1 MKRTLHIL
9 PSLLFVVAVLVAAT
23 ACSKSEDDSA
33 ERWRTANDAAFA
45 AVKRDASYTEL
56 KSPGNE
62 GSIYYKE
69 LKKGTGTKPILFTST
84 VSIYARGWFVA
95 DYPDNKY
102 IRQGT
107 FFQSWLE
114 ADGVPFTTLVSNV
127 GLIPSGFSAYTLTKG
142 VPFTTL
148 VSSVGLPPN
157 GFSAYTLTKGVRVA
171 LQYMHEGDKWE
182 VWVPYTLGLG
192 EDEGSVFRS
201 VMPSATATRIPA
213 YSTLV
218 FEIEVVGVHS

>member
-9 PSLLFVVAVLVAAT
+9 AFLCLAAVLIGVAT
-23 ACSKSEDDSA
+23 ACSKTEDDSA

-45 AVKRDASYTEL
+45 AVKRDAAYTEL

-84 VSIYARGWFVA
+84 VSLYARGWFVA

-114 ADGVPFTTLVSNV
+114 ADGVPFTTLVSSV
-127 GLIPSGFSAYTLTKG
+127 G
-142 VPFTTL
+142 VP
-148 VSSVGLPPN
+148 PK

-192 EDEGSVFRS
+192 EDDGSLFRS
-201 VMPSATATRIPA
+201 VMPSSSATRIPA
-213 YSTLV
+213 YATLV

>member
-45 AVKRDASYTEL
+45 AIKSNASYTEI
-56 KSPGNE
+56 KSPGHE

-69 LKKGTGTKPILFTST
+69 LKKGTGTKPILFTSA
-84 VSIYARGWFVA
+84 VSIYARGRFVA

-107 FFQSWLE
+107 VFQSWME
-114 ADGVPFTTLVSNV
+114 ADGVPFTTLVS
-127 GLIPSGFSAYTLTKG
+127 
-142 VPFTTL
+142 
-148 VSSVGLPPN
+148 SVGKVPN

-171 LQYMHEGDKWE
+171 LQYMHEGDRWE

-192 EDEGSVFRS
+192 ENDGSLFVN
-201 VMPSATATRIPA
+201 VMPSSSATKIPA

>member
-23 ACSKSEDDSA
+23 ACSKSEDNSA

-45 AVKRDASYTEL
+45 AIKSNASYTEI

-84 VSIYARGWFVA
+84 VSLYARGRFVA

-102 IRQGT
+102 IRQGAV
-107 FFQSWLE
+107 FQSWLE
-114 ADGVPFTTLVSNV
+114 ADGVPFTTLVSSV
-127 GLIPSGFSAYTLTKG
+127 G
-142 VPFTTL
+142 VP
-148 VSSVGLPPN
+148 PK

-171 LQYMHEGDKWE
+171 LQYMHEGDRWE

-192 EDEGSVFRS
+192 ENDGSLFIN
-201 VMPSATATRIPA
+201 VMPSSSATKIPA

>member
-45 AVKRDASYTEL
+45 AIKSNASYTEI
-56 KSPGNE
+56 KSPGHE

-69 LKKGTGTKPILFTST
+69 LKKGAGTKPILFTST
-84 VSIYARGWFVA
+84 VSLYARGRFVA

-107 FFQSWLE
+107 VFQSWLE
-114 ADGVPFTTLVSNV
+114 ADGVPFTTLVSSV
-127 GLIPSGFSAYTLTKG
+127 G
-142 VPFTTL
+142 VPPK
-148 VSSVGLPPN
+148 V
-157 GFSAYTLTKGVRVA
+157 FSAYTLTKGVRVA
-171 LQYMHEGDKWE
+171 LQYMHEGDRWE

-192 EDEGSVFRS
+192 ENDGSLFVN
-201 VMPSATATRIPA
+201 VMPSSSATKIPA

>member
-9 PSLLFVVAVLVAAT
+9 PSLLFVVAVLVAAA

-45 AVKRDASYTEL
+45 AVKRDAAYTEL
-56 KSPGNE
+56 KSPGHE

-69 LKKGTGTKPILFTST
+69 LKKGAGTKPILFTST
-84 VSIYARGWFVA
+84 VSLYARGRFVA

-107 FFQSWLE
+107 VFQSWLE
-114 ADGVPFTTLVSNV
+114 ADGVPFTTLVSGV
-127 GLIPSGFSAYTLTKG
+127 GVIPK
-142 VPFTTL
+142 
-148 VSSVGLPPN
+148 

-192 EDEGSVFRS
+192 ENEGSVFRS

-213 YSTLV
+213 YATLV

>member
-45 AVKRDASYTEL
+45 AIKRDAAYTEI
-56 KSPGNE
+56 KSPGHE

-69 LKKGTGTKPILFTST
+69 LKKGTGTKPILFTSA
-84 VSIYARGWFVA
+84 VSLYARGRFVA

-107 FFQSWLE
+107 VFQSWQE
-114 ADGVPFTTLVSNV
+114 ADGVPFTTLVS
-127 GLIPSGFSAYTLTKG
+127 
-142 VPFTTL
+142 
-148 VSSVGLPPN
+148 SVGVLPK

-171 LQYMHEGDKWE
+171 LQYMHEGDRWE

-201 VMPSATATRIPA
+201 VMPSATATKIPA

>member
-45 AVKRDASYTEL
+45 AVKRDAAYTEL

-69 LKKGTGTKPILFTST
+69 LKKGTGTKPILFTSA
-84 VSIYARGWFVA
+84 VSLYARGWFVA

-102 IRQGT
+102 IRQGVV
-107 FFQSWLE
+107 FQSWQE
-114 ADGVPFTTLVSNV
+114 ADGVPFTTLVS
-127 GLIPSGFSAYTLTKG
+127 
-142 VPFTTL
+142 
-148 VSSVGLPPN
+148 SVGKVPE

-171 LQYMHEGDKWE
+171 LQYMHEGDRWE

-192 EDEGSVFRS
+192 ENDGSLFRG
-201 VMPSATATRIPA
+201 VMPSSSATKIPA

>member
-1 MKRTLHIL
+1 MKRTLHL
-9 PSLLFVVAVLVAAT
+9 LASLWFVAALIGVAT
-23 ACSKSEDDSA
+23 ACSKTEDDSA

-45 AVKRDASYTEL
+45 AVKRDAAYTEL

-69 LKKGTGTKPILFTST
+69 LKKGAGTKPILFTST
-84 VSIYARGWFVA
+84 VSLYARGRFVA

-107 FFQSWLE
+107 VFQSWLE
-114 ADGVPFTTLVSNV
+114 ADGVPFTTLVS
-127 GLIPSGFSAYTLTKG
+127 
-142 VPFTTL
+142 
-148 VSSVGLPPN
+148 SVGKVPN

-171 LQYMHEGDKWE
+171 LQYMHEGDRWE

-192 EDEGSVFRS
+192 EDDGSLFVN
-201 VMPSATATRIPA
+201 VMPSSSATKIPA

>member
-45 AVKRDASYTEL
+45 AVKRDAAYTEL

-69 LKKGTGTKPILFTST
+69 LKKGTGTKPILFTSV
-84 VSIYARGWFVA
+84 VSLYARGWFVA
-95 DYPDNKY
+95 DYPGNTY

-107 FFQSWLE
+107 VFQSWLE
-114 ADGVPFTTLVSNV
+114 ADGVPFTTVVSNV
-127 GLIPSGFSAYTLTKG
+127 GVIPSGFSAH
-142 VPFTTL
+142 
-148 VSSVGLPPN
+148 
-157 GFSAYTLTKGVRVA
+157 TLTKGVRVA

-192 EDEGSVFRS
+192 ENEGSVFRS

-213 YSTLV
+213 YATLV

>member
-45 AVKRDASYTEL
+45 AIKSNASYTEI
-56 KSPGNE
+56 KSPGHE

-84 VSIYARGWFVA
+84 VSLYTRGWFVA

-102 IRQGT
+102 IRRGAV
-107 FFQSWLE
+107 FQSWLE
-114 ADGVPFTTLVSNV
+114 ADGVPFTTLVSSV
-127 GLIPSGFSAYTLTKG
+127 G
-142 VPFTTL
+142 VP
-148 VSSVGLPPN
+148 PK

-171 LQYMHEGDKWE
+171 LQYMHEGDRWE

-192 EDEGSVFRS
+192 ENDGSLFVN
-201 VMPSATATRIPA
+201 VMPSSSATKIPA

>member
-45 AVKRDASYTEL
+45 AIKRDAAYTEI
-56 KSPGNE
+56 KSPGHE

-69 LKKGTGTKPILFTST
+69 LKKGAGTKPILFTST
-84 VSIYARGWFVA
+84 VSLYARGRFVA

-102 IRQGT
+102 IRRGEV
-107 FFQSWLE
+107 FQSWLE
-114 ADGVPFTTLVSNV
+114 ADGVPFTTLVSSV
-127 GLIPSGFSAYTLTKG
+127 G
-142 VPFTTL
+142 VP
-148 VSSVGLPPN
+148 PK

-201 VMPSATATRIPA
+201 VMPSSSATRIPA

>member
-45 AVKRDASYTEL
+45 AIKSNASYTEI
-56 KSPGNE
+56 KSPGHE

-102 IRQGT
+102 IRQGAV
-107 FFQSWLE
+107 FQSWQE
-114 ADGVPFTTLVSNV
+114 ADGVPFTTLVSSV
-127 GLIPSGFSAYTLTKG
+127 G
-142 VPFTTL
+142 VP
-148 VSSVGLPPN
+148 PK

-171 LQYMHEGDKWE
+171 LQYMHEGDRWE

-192 EDEGSVFRS
+192 ENDGSLFVN
-201 VMPSATATRIPA
+201 VMPSSSATKIPA

>member
-9 PSLLFVVAVLVAAT
+9 PSLLFVVAVLVAVT

-45 AVKRDASYTEL
+45 AIKSNASYTEI
-56 KSPGNE
+56 KSPGHE

-69 LKKGTGTKPILFTST
+69 LKKGAGTKPILFTST
-84 VSIYARGWFVA
+84 VSLYARGWFVA

-102 IRQGT
+102 IRQGAV
-107 FFQSWLE
+107 FQSWLE
-114 ADGVPFTTLVSNV
+114 ADGVPFTTLVSSV
-127 GLIPSGFSAYTLTKG
+127 G
-142 VPFTTL
+142 VP
-148 VSSVGLPPN
+148 PK

-171 LQYMHEGDKWE
+171 LQYMHEGDRWE

-192 EDEGSVFRS
+192 ENDGSLFVN
-201 VMPSATATRIPA
+201 VMPSSSATKIPA

>member
-45 AVKRDASYTEL
+45 AIKRDAAYTEI
-56 KSPGNE
+56 KSPGHE

-69 LKKGTGTKPILFTST
+69 LKKGAGTKPILFTST
-84 VSIYARGWFVA
+84 VSLYARGRFVA

-107 FFQSWLE
+107 VFQSWLE
-114 ADGVPFTTLVSNV
+114 ADGVPFTTLVSGV
-127 GLIPSGFSAYTLTKG
+127 GVIPK
-142 VPFTTL
+142 
-148 VSSVGLPPN
+148 

-192 EDEGSVFRS
+192 ENEGSVFRS

-213 YSTLV
+213 YATLV

>member
-1 MKRTLHIL
+1 MKRTLHL
-9 PSLLFVVAVLVAAT
+9 LASLCLAAVLIGVAT
-23 ACSKSEDDSA
+23 ACSKTEDDSA

-45 AVKRDASYTEL
+45 AIKRDASYTEI
-56 KSPGNE
+56 KSPGHE

-69 LKKGTGTKPILFTST
+69 LKKGAGTKPILFTSA
-84 VSIYARGWFVA
+84 VSLYARGRFVA

-107 FFQSWLE
+107 VFQSWLE
-114 ADGVPFTTLVSNV
+114 ADGVPFTTLVS
-127 GLIPSGFSAYTLTKG
+127 
-142 VPFTTL
+142 
-148 VSSVGLPPN
+148 SVGKVPN
-157 GFSAYTLTKGVRVA
+157 GFSAHTLTKGVRVA
-171 LQYMHEGDKWE
+171 LQYMHEGDRWE

-192 EDEGSVFRS
+192 ENDGSLFVN
-201 VMPSATATRIPA
+201 VMPSSSATKIPA

>member
-45 AVKRDASYTEL
+45 AIKSNASYTEI
-56 KSPGNE
+56 KSPGHE

-84 VSIYARGWFVA
+84 VSLYARGRFVA

-102 IRQGT
+102 IRRGAV
-107 FFQSWLE
+107 FQSWLE

-127 GLIPSGFSAYTLTKG
+127 GEIPKDYRAHTLTR
-142 VPFTTL
+142 
-148 VSSVGLPPN
+148 
-157 GFSAYTLTKGVRVA
+157 GVRVA
-171 LQYMHEGDKWE
+171 LQYMHEGDRWE

>member
-45 AVKRDASYTEL
+45 AIKRDAAYTEI
-56 KSPGNE
+56 KSPGHE

-84 VSIYARGWFVA
+84 VSIYARGRFVA

-102 IRQGT
+102 IRHGAV
-107 FFQSWLE
+107 FQSWQE
-114 ADGVPFTTLVSNV
+114 ADGVPFTTLVS
-127 GLIPSGFSAYTLTKG
+127 
-142 VPFTTL
+142 
-148 VSSVGLPPN
+148 SVGKVPEDYR
-157 GFSAYTLTKGVRVA
+157 AHILTNGVRVA
-171 LQYMHEGDKWE
+171 LQYMHEGDRWE

-192 EDEGSVFRS
+192 ENDGSLFVN
-201 VMPSATATRIPA
+201 VMPSSSATKIPA

>member
-45 AVKRDASYTEL
+45 AVKRDAAYTEL

-62 GSIYYKE
+62 GSVYYKE

-84 VSIYARGWFVA
+84 VSLYARGRFVA

-102 IRQGT
+102 IRQGAV
-107 FFQSWLE
+107 FQSWLE
-114 ADGVPFTTLVSNV
+114 ADGVPFTTLV
-127 GLIPSGFSAYTLTKG
+127 
-142 VPFTTL
+142 
-148 VSSVGLPPN
+148 
-157 GFSAYTLTKGVRVA
+157 
-171 LQYMHEGDKWE
+171 
-182 VWVPYTLGLG
+182 
-192 EDEGSVFRS
+192 
-201 VMPSATATRIPA
+201 
-213 YSTLV
+213 
-218 FEIEVVGVHS
+218 

>member
-45 AVKRDASYTEL
+45 AVKRDAAYTEI
-56 KSPGNE
+56 KSPGHE

-69 LKKGTGTKPILFTST
+69 LKKGTGTKPILFTSA
-84 VSIYARGWFVA
+84 VSLYARGRFVA

-107 FFQSWLE
+107 VFQSWQE
-114 ADGVPFTTLVSNV
+114 ADGVPFTTLVS
-127 GLIPSGFSAYTLTKG
+127 
-142 VPFTTL
+142 
-148 VSSVGLPPN
+148 SVGEVPK

-171 LQYMHEGDKWE
+171 LQYMHEGDRWE

-192 EDEGSVFRS
+192 ENDGSLFIN
-201 VMPSATATRIPA
+201 VMPSSSATRIPA

>member
-9 PSLLFVVAVLVAAT
+9 AFLCLAAVLIGVAT
-23 ACSKSEDDSA
+23 ACSKTEDDSA

-45 AVKRDASYTEL
+45 AVKRDAAYTEL

-84 VSIYARGWFVA
+84 VSLYARGWFVA

-114 ADGVPFTTLVSNV
+114 ADGVPFTTLVSSV
-127 GLIPSGFSAYTLTKG
+127 G
-142 VPFTTL
+142 VP
-148 VSSVGLPPN
+148 PK

-171 LQYMHEGDKWE
+171 LQYMHEGDRWE

-192 EDEGSVFRS
+192 ENDGSLFVN
-201 VMPSATATRIPA
+201 VMPSSSATKIPA

>member
-62 GSIYYKE
+62 GSVYYKE
-69 LKKGTGTKPILFTST
+69 LKKGTGTKPILFTSA

-107 FFQSWLE
+107 VFQSWLE
-114 ADGVPFTTLVSNV
+114 ADGVPFTTLVS
-127 GLIPSGFSAYTLTKG
+127 
-142 VPFTTL
+142 
-148 VSSVGLPPN
+148 SVGKVPN

-171 LQYMHEGDKWE
+171 LQYMHEGDRWE

-192 EDEGSVFRS
+192 EDDGSLFVN
-201 VMPSATATRIPA
+201 VMPSSSATKIPA

>member
-45 AVKRDASYTEL
+45 AIKSNASYTEI
-56 KSPGNE
+56 KSPGHE

-69 LKKGTGTKPILFTST
+69 LKKGTGTKPILFTSA
-84 VSIYARGWFVA
+84 VSLYARGRFVA

-107 FFQSWLE
+107 VFQSWLE
-114 ADGVPFTTLVSNV
+114 ADGVPFTTLVS
-127 GLIPSGFSAYTLTKG
+127 
-142 VPFTTL
+142 
-148 VSSVGLPPN
+148 SVGEVPK

-171 LQYMHEGDKWE
+171 LQYMHEGDRWE

-192 EDEGSVFRS
+192 ENDGSLFVN
-201 VMPSATATRIPA
+201 VMPSSSATKIPA

>member
-45 AVKRDASYTEL
+45 AIKSNASYTEI
-56 KSPGNE
+56 KSPGHE

-84 VSIYARGWFVA
+84 VSLYARGRFVA

-114 ADGVPFTTLVSNV
+114 ADGVPFTTLVSGV
-127 GLIPSGFSAYTLTKG
+127 GVPPRGFSAYT
-142 VPFTTL
+142 F
-148 VSSVGLPPN
+148 
-157 GFSAYTLTKGVRVA
+157 TKGVRVA
-171 LQYMHEGDKWE
+171 LQYMHEGDRWE

-192 EDEGSVFRS
+192 ENDGSLFVN
-201 VMPSATATRIPA
+201 VMPSSSATKIPA

>member
-45 AVKRDASYTEL
+45 AVKRDAAYTEL

-69 LKKGTGTKPILFTST
+69 LKKGAGTKPILFTST
-84 VSIYARGWFVA
+84 VSLYARGRFVA

-107 FFQSWLE
+107 VFQSWLE
-114 ADGVPFTTLVSNV
+114 ADGVPFTTLVSSV
-127 GLIPSGFSAYTLTKG
+127 G
-142 VPFTTL
+142 VP
-148 VSSVGLPPN
+148 PK

-213 YSTLV
+213 YATLV

>member
-9 PSLLFVVAVLVAAT
+9 AFLCLAAVLIGVAT
-23 ACSKSEDDSA
+23 ACSKTEDDSA

-45 AVKRDASYTEL
+45 AVKRDAAYTEL

-84 VSIYARGWFVA
+84 VSLYARGWFVA

-114 ADGVPFTTLVSNV
+114 ADGVPFTTLVSSV
-127 GLIPSGFSAYTLTKG
+127 G
-142 VPFTTL
+142 VP
-148 VSSVGLPPN
+148 PK

-171 LQYMHEGDKWE
+171 LQYMHEGDRWE

>member
-62 GSIYYKE
+62 GSVYYKE
-69 LKKGTGTKPILFTST
+69 LKKGTGTKPILFTSA
-84 VSIYARGWFVA
+84 VSIYARGRFVA

-107 FFQSWLE
+107 VFQSWLE
-114 ADGVPFTTLVSNV
+114 ADGVPFTTVVSNV
-127 GLIPSGFSAYTLTKG
+127 GVIPS
-142 VPFTTL
+142 
-148 VSSVGLPPN
+148 

-171 LQYMHEGDKWE
+171 LQYMHEGDRWE

-192 EDEGSVFRS
+192 EDDGSLFVN
-201 VMPSATATRIPA
+201 VMPSSSATKIPA

>member
-45 AVKRDASYTEL
+45 AVKRDAAYTEI
-56 KSPGNE
+56 KSPGHE

-84 VSIYARGWFVA
+84 VSLYARGRFVA

-102 IRQGT
+102 IRQGAV
-107 FFQSWLE
+107 FQSWLE
-114 ADGVPFTTLVSNV
+114 ADGVPFTTLVS
-127 GLIPSGFSAYTLTKG
+127 
-142 VPFTTL
+142 
-148 VSSVGLPPN
+148 SVGKVPKDYR
-157 GFSAYTLTKGVRVA
+157 AHILTKGVRVA
-171 LQYMHEGDKWE
+171 LQYMHEGDRWE

-192 EDEGSVFRS
+192 ENDGSLFIN
-201 VMPSATATRIPA
+201 VMPSSSATKIPA